1 MKIKKYLE
9 EMKSIF
15 LLIAAKVVSFII
27 YWIGVSVS
35 YLLWKLSSFFKKEQK
50 NSYWLEY
57 ENEEDYSSQY

>member
-9 EMKSIF
+9 EVKSVF
-15 LLIAAKVVSFII
+15 LLIVAKIVSFII

-35 YLLWKLSSFFKKEQK
+35 HLLWKLSSFFKKEQK
-50 NSYWLEY
+50 NSHWLEY